1 MIPQYAV
8 RTANQP
14 SMWGGAVP
22 NPVHAAELA
31 NVLNREWS
39 RAVDQLL
46 KHYPTPPT
54 INGDW

>member
-1 MIPQYAV
+1 
-8 RTANQP
+8 
-14 SMWGGAVP
+14 MWGGAVP

-39 RAVDQLL
+39 RATDQLL